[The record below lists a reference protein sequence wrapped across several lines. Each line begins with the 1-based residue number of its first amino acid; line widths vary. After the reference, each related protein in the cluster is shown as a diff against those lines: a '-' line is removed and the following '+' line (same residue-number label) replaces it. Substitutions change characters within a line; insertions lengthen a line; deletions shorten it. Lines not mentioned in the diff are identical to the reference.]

1 MAAEPPATHRRPRA
15 RIGEGGRR
23 LQSAGAAIAVAFGAV
38 SISLLLNAPG
48 LHKSAQIQ
56 PEGWKRDVAL
66 AVTGPLESV
75 SGALLLDQPRR
86 GLKAALGRS
95 GDDEIDTEVGGPA
108 RPSPDRTPKPAPPP
122 KRERFTPDRRL
133 RLWVAGDSLVV
144 VPGESVLRAAGSSRV
159 LEPVGPV
166 EGRIATGLER
176 PDVFNWFTRVRTQP
190 REERARAI
198 VLMFGGN
205 DDHGFM
211 TGLPEGVEIGP
222 FGSESWTAE
231 YRRRV
236 GLVMDEATERG
247 AYLVWIGIKD
257 HRGWRSSRSAR
268 WPSPPT
274 ASSPR
279 TSPATSSAASWPPTA
294 ASSSS
299 ARCCGAL
306 HSTDSDPTTP
316 TSSGPASAS
325 SASP

>member
-122 KRERFTPDRRL
+122 KRERFTPDRPL

-190 REERARAI
+190 REKRVRAI
-198 VLMFGGN
+198 VLMLGGN
-205 DDHGFM
+205 W
-211 TGLPEGVEIGP
+211 LI
-222 FGSESWTAE
+222 
-231 YRRRV
+231 
-236 GLVMDEATERG
+236 
-247 AYLVWIGIKD
+247 
-257 HRGWRSSRSAR
+257 
-268 WPSPPT
+268 
-274 ASSPR
+274 R
-279 TSPATSSAASWPPTA
+279 TMA
-294 ASSSS
+294 
-299 ARCCGAL
+299 G
-306 HSTDSDPTTP
+306 
-316 TSSGPASAS
+316 
-325 SASP
+325 